1 MRLALYIRSIQS
13 ARGAERVAVNLA
25 AGLSAR
31 GHDIDLLVEEESG
44 WLMEELRAEAR
55 GIRIIN
61 LRTPAV
67 SRLSRRLLQACSFA
81 IMMAD
86 NVRRREKDWCVRPI
100 FDLLLRDDAPIAALL
115 RYFRAAKPAAVL
127 SLLNY
132 PNAVLLIASRV
143 SRRRI
148 KVAVSVHNT
157 ISASTSKSDSRR
169 SRDIPRLMKRL
180 FPLADEIIAP
190 SDGVAEDVA
199 GIARIRRDRIS
210 TIYNPVF
217 GPALLAQAAAEIDHP
232 WLINGDIPTII
243 AAGKL
248 KRQKDFPTLLRAFAR
263 IRKALRSRLIIL
275 GEGPERATLLGLA
288 GELGFAGDVALPGQ
302 VRNPYVYYR
311 RAAVFV
317 LSSEWEGLPTVL
329 IEAMACGCP
338 VVSTACPNGPREI
351 LDNGR
356 FGPLVPVG
364 DDGELAKAVL
374 DTLANPL
381 PKERLIER
389 ARCFSIEEAALR
401 YERLMT
407 GTSMIKTR
415 AICGGGGIGDSVP
428 VQNPNL

>member
-1 MRLALYIRSIQS
+1 MRLALYIRSIES

-25 AGLSAR
+25 SGLSAR

-55 GIRIIN
+55 GVRIVN
-61 LRTPAV
+61 LRYPAV
-67 SRLSRRLLQACSFA
+67 SRLSQRVLQACSFV

-86 NVRRREKDWCVRPI
+86 NVRRREKDWCIRPI
-100 FDLLLRDDAPIAALL
+100 FDLLFRDDAPIGALL
-115 RYFRAAKPAAVL
+115 RYFREAKPAAVL

-132 PNAVLLIASRV
+132 PNAALLIASRI
-143 SRRRI
+143 SRRKT
-148 KVAVSVHNT
+148 KVLVSVHNT
-157 ISASTSKSDSRR
+157 VSASMSKGDSRR
-169 SRDIPRLMKRL
+169 SRDMPRLMKRL

-199 GIARIRRDRIS
+199 AIARIRRDRIS
-210 TIYNPVF
+210 MIYNPVF
-217 GPALLAQAAAEIDHP
+217 GPALLTQAAAEIDHA
-232 WLINGDIPTII
+232 WLTNGDIPTIV

-263 IRKALRSRLIIL
+263 IQKTLRSRLIIL
-275 GEGPERATLLGLA
+275 GEGPERASLLDLA
-288 GELGFAGDVALPGQ
+288 EELGFAGDVSLPGQ
-302 VRNPYVYYR
+302 VRNPYVYYQ

-338 VVSTACPNGPREI
+338 VVSTACPNGPSEI

-364 DDGELAKAVL
+364 DDRKLAKAVL

-381 PKERLIER
+381 PKESLIER

-401 YERLMT
+401 YERLIA
-407 GTSMIKTR
+407 GTTMVKTR
-415 AICGGGGIGDSVP
+415 AICGGGIGDTVP
-428 VQNPNL
+428 LRNSHS